1 MKHRILAF
9 LLAAAVLLLGGCR
22 GGAPAESAPE
32 SAAPTV
38 WRYAALGDSIPAG
51 YGLADGEKSYPERL
65 RDQIGAAYD
74 RVEFSNFAVSGYTTA
89 QLEAQVSAL
98 LTGGGDA
105 QRLLETADA
114 VTICIGGNNLL
125 GPLSAE
131 LQQLFSGIT
140 SPADLAGLSLT
151 ELGQLVLGI
160 QSFLS
165 GGRLQEITD
174 EGCRQLEEDLPA
186 AIGLLREHNPDAC
199 IVLMT
204 VYNPY
209 DGVVLKSGDAAIL
222 DLGAVVAPYMEQL
235 CAAIRRTAEEN
246 GCRLAD
252 AAAAFADAGSA
263 SRLVNA
269 HVDGD
274 DWGTLEIDPHPT
286 AAGHELLAEV
296 HRPLLEAAAGQPP
309 VSGTS
314 AGDSRLPG

>member
-89 QLEAQVSAL
+89 QLEAQVSAYTDYAFVAGTL
-98 LTGGGDA
+98 NEESLQETGVQNCD
-105 QRLLETADA
+105 T

-246 GCRLAD
+246 GCRLAA

-296 HRPLLEAAAGQPP
+296 HRPLLEEPAAE
-309 VSGTS
+309 
-314 AGDSRLPG
+314 

>member
-1 MKHRILAF
+1 MT
-9 LLAAAVLLLGGCR
+9 GGCR

-114 VTICIGGNNLL
+114 VTICIGCNNLL

-151 ELGQLVLGI
+151 ELGQLVL
-160 QSFLS
+160 
-165 GGRLQEITD
+165 
-174 EGCRQLEEDLPA
+174 
-186 AIGLLREHNPDAC
+186 
-199 IVLMT
+199 
-204 VYNPY
+204 
-209 DGVVLKSGDAAIL
+209 
-222 DLGAVVAPYMEQL
+222 
-235 CAAIRRTAEEN
+235 
-246 GCRLAD
+246 
-252 AAAAFADAGSA
+252 
-263 SRLVNA
+263 
-269 HVDGD
+269 
-274 DWGTLEIDPHPT
+274 
-286 AAGHELLAEV
+286 
-296 HRPLLEAAAGQPP
+296 
-309 VSGTS
+309 
-314 AGDSRLPG
+314 